1 MWITKGSTQDMLP
14 RSVMVPAVEPF
25 PLHISLMMEYATNWG
40 DSPVSSQRQVGYASF
55 IVLSSA
61 IFLREDEL
69 NRLPMRWWAIMI
81 RGFLGILLGI
91 APFFMPVA
99 TLLAFLSVRGL
110 CLL

>member
-1 MWITKGSTQDMLP
+1 
-14 RSVMVPAVEPF
+14 MVRHGAGPGAV
-25 PLHISLMMEYATNWG
+25 ISAHLVNDGACNKLG
-40 DSPVSSQRQVGYASF
+40 DSPASSQRQIGYASF

-69 NRLPMRWWAIMI
+69 NKLPMRWWAIMI

>member
-1 MWITKGSTQDMLP
+1 MDHEGIHTEY
-14 RSVMVPAVEPF
+14 VAMVRHGAGRGAVSSAH
-25 PLHISLMMEYATNWG
+25 LVMEYATKWG

-61 IFLREDEL
+61 ILLREDEL
-69 NRLPMRWWAIMI
+69 NKLPMRWWAILI

-91 APFFMPVA
+91 AAFFMPVA
-99 TLLAFLSVRGL
+99 TLLVSLSVRGL